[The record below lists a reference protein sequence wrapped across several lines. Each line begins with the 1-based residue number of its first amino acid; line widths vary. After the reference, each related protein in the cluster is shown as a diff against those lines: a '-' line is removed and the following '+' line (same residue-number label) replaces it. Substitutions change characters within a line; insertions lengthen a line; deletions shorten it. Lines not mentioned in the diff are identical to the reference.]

1 MLLDVAEHPEKTTS
15 ALLLLA
21 RCAIGAPRSLWV
33 AAKPGG
39 DKGLLTAEEDGV
51 MKDLKSTYKSSVGS
65 DRKQPSKLRG
75 GQHHCK
81 ATFYHL

>member
-39 DKGLLTAEEDGV
+39 LTAEEDGV

-75 GQHHCK
+75 GQYHCK